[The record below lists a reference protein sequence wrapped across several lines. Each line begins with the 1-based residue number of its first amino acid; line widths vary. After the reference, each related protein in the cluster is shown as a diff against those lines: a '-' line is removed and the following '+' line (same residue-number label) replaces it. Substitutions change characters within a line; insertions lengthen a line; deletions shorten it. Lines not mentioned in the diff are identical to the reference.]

1 MRFVP
6 AELTAHCLSPSG
18 KAAIRLRLHSGGP
31 ASPGQPWL
39 ARVANSAAVTR
50 LPLYPVRLHPE
61 GFEAEIEHAEDW
73 PLGSTLDLLGP
84 IGPGFRPPRLA
95 RRWLLA
101 SLRGNF
107 SRLFPLVEDG
117 LSRGCAV
124 SAWSSGETPR
134 LPPAVE
140 VLPALRD
147 GLAWA
152 DYVALDADPE
162 TLSRWSADATGDEP
176 TLARSV
182 GEVLLD
188 LPMLCG
194 FGGCLACAVTSR
206 GEWKLACKD
215 GPVFPLAEVLP

>member
-1 MRFVP
+1 MRHVQ
-6 AELTAHCLSPSG
+6 AELTAHCLSPTG
-18 KAAIRLRLHSGGP
+18 KPAIRLRLPSGGP

-39 ARVANSAAVTR
+39 ARVAGVSAIAR
-50 LPLYPVRLHPE
+50 LPLYPVRLQAE
-61 GFEAEIEHAEDW
+61 GFEAEIERLEAW

-84 IGPGFRPPRLA
+84 VGPGFRPPRNA
-95 RRWLLA
+95 HRWLLA
-101 SLRGNF
+101 SLRGDLG
-107 SRLFPLVEDG
+107 RLYPLVELG

-124 SAWSSGETPR
+124 SAWSTAGTPR

-147 GLAWA
+147 GLVWA
-152 DYVALDADPE
+152 EYVALDADPE
-162 TLSRWSADATGDEP
+162 TLLRRSADASGDEP
-176 TLARSV
+176 ALRRSE

-188 LPMLCG
+188 LPLLCG

-215 GPVFPLAEVLP
+215 GPVFPLAEVLG